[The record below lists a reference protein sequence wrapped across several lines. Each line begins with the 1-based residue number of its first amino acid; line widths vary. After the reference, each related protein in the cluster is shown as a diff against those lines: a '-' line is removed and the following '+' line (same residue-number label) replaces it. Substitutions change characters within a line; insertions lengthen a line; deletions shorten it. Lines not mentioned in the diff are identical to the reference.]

1 MSHPILRT
9 ARGLRRPRIRTLVL
23 PSLVALALAA
33 AGCSGGGAPM
43 GGAGDATW
51 GGARLVQPADLA
63 AQLADTTAAPPVLL
77 HVGVRVLYRAGAIP
91 GSKYVGPGSE
101 PGAIQAMLAAVA
113 NEPKDRDIVIYCGCC
128 PAVNCPNMKPA
139 FAAMREAGYTNAR
152 ALMIERDFDRDWADH
167 GYPTAKPVD

>member
-1 MSHPILRT
+1 MRPSLPRT
-9 ARGLRRPRIRTLVL
+9 ARGRRPRIRARAL
-23 PSLVALALAA
+23 PSLLALVLSA
-33 AGCSGGGAPM
+33 AGCEGGGAPGM
-43 GGAGDATW
+43 GAGDATW
-51 GGARLVQPADLA
+51 GGARLVQPAELVAQLTDSTA
-63 AQLADTTAAPPVLL
+63 AQPVLL

-91 GSKYVGPGSE
+91 GSRFVGPGSDAA
-101 PGAIQAMLAAVA
+101 GIQAMLAAVA

-139 FAAMREAGYTNAR
+139 FAAMRDAGFTNVR